1 MKKNKDVLS
10 RNIIF
15 NIIYEFLLI
24 VTPILT
30 VPYIARVLGSEGV
43 GIYSYTN
50 SLSSYFVMLAAL
62 GIYSYASREISINR
76 NDKVKYSK
84 IFWEIEIL
92 SIITSLVVMA
102 VWIVLSFV
110 YKEYSRFL
118 LIFSL
123 SIVAVIFDIAW
134 LYAGLEKFYYIVS
147 LNSIFKILGV
157 ISCFIFVKTDKDV
170 GVYILIQVL
179 TLLLSNLSMWIY
191 LPKVLSK
198 TSICLKNIFYH
209 FKKSILFLLPNIAVT
224 LYASIDKTMLG
235 IFKGNVVTGY
245 YEEASKLISIIRSVF
260 IVGIINVIS
269 TRLSNFFSDKKEKE
283 AESYIYFVLDALLF
297 ICIGSCFGLIG
308 LSNKLIPIIFGE
320 EFLPSIQILCFL
332 SPIIIFLAINR
343 CFDSLYFLPKGKIKQ
358 NALILG
364 TGTVINFAINLILI
378 PYISAIGACIASV
391 VSECIIFLL
400 YIKFSDRILTIKQ
413 ILYVSWKKVF
423 AGIIMFFALFFIS
436 QLTSNSFFGL
446 LIDIVFGVFSYIII
460 LLILKDS
467 LFKNLI
473 KILFKR

>member
-1 MKKNKDVLS
+1 M
-10 RNIIF
+10 
-15 NIIYEFLLI
+15 
-24 VTPILT
+24 
-30 VPYIARVLGSEGV
+30 A
-43 GIYSYTN
+43 TN
-50 SLSSYFVMLAAL
+50 RA
-62 GIYSYASREISINR
+62 
-76 NDKVKYSK
+76 K
-84 IFWEIEIL
+84 
-92 SIITSLVVMA
+92 
-102 VWIVLSFV
+102 
-110 YKEYSRFL
+110 
-118 LIFSL
+118 
-123 SIVAVIFDIAW
+123 
-134 LYAGLEKFYYIVS
+134 
-147 LNSIFKILGV
+147 
-157 ISCFIFVKTDKDV
+157 
-170 GVYILIQVL
+170 
-179 TLLLSNLSMWIY
+179 
-191 LPKVLSK
+191 
-198 TSICLKNIFYH
+198 
-209 FKKSILFLLPNIAVT
+209 
-224 LYASIDKTMLG
+224 
-235 IFKGNVVTGY
+235 
-245 YEEASKLISIIRSVF
+245 IIRSVF

-391 VSECIIFLL
+391 VAECVIFLL